1 MGTVKLNRID
11 PSSHSG
17 VRDKSQALKLT
28 AQLDKEL
35 YELLYLM
42 FAFDH
47 QSLLIILQGI
57 DCSGKDGA
65 VRHIFSASNPQ
76 GMRVFSFKR
85 PSLEELRHDFLW
97 RCHRHTPESGLAV
110 IFNRSYYEEVTTT
123 MVHPKLLKQ
132 QHIPP
137 INLNEKEFFRSRY
150 EQINDFEKMLSAKG
164 TLVIKFFLHVSK
176 QEQKR
181 RLTERLKDRSKN
193 WKFSP
198 EDLKE
203 RKHWDAYMHS
213 FEQMINATSTTAAKW
228 TVVPSDNK
236 WYRDY
241 LVSKTLVSGLRKLK
255 MQFPKAMKT

>member
-1 MGTVKLNRID
+1 MATVKLNQVD
-11 PSSHSG
+11 SSSHRG
-17 VRDKSQALKLT
+17 VRDKSHALNLT

-35 YELLYLM
+35 YDLLYLM

-123 MVHPKLLKQ
+123 RVHPKLLKE
-132 QHIPP
+132 QHILP
-137 INLNEKEFFRSRY
+137 IVRNESEFFRNRY
-150 EQINDFEKMLSAKG
+150 EQINDFEKMLIAKG

-181 RLTERLKDRSKN
+181 RLTARLKDRSKN

-203 RKHWDAYMHS
+203 RKYWNAYMRS
-213 FEQMINATSTTAAKW
+213 FEQMINATSTRFAKW

-241 LVSKTLVSGLRKLK
+241 IISKTLVDGLRKLK
-255 MQFPKAMKT
+255 MQFPRATKT